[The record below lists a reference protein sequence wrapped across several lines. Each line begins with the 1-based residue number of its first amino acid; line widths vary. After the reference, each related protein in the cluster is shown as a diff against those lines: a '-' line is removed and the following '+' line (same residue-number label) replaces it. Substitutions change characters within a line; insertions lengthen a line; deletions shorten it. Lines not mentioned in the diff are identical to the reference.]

1 MGFIKVIILF
11 LIFGI
16 CSIIGFLL
24 SKKYVDRVSDLNELK
39 NALNILETKIKF
51 TRKPIA
57 DIFYEISNTISPNV
71 GKIFLKSNEYIKC
84 KETVGQAWSKALQET
99 NTNFK
104 QEDIDI
110 LKNLSKMLGK
120 TDVEGQI
127 SEIRLTE
134 TFLNTQIE
142 KAQTICSNNEKMY
155 RKLGTIIGLAVVIL
169 LL

>member
-24 SKKYVDRVSDLNELK
+24 SKKYVDRVSDLNEMK

-142 KAQTICSNNEKMY
+142 KAQTICSKNEKMY

>member
-24 SKKYVDRVSDLNELK
+24 SKKYVDRVSDLNEMK

-142 KAQTICSNNEKMY
+142 KAQTICRKKKKMY